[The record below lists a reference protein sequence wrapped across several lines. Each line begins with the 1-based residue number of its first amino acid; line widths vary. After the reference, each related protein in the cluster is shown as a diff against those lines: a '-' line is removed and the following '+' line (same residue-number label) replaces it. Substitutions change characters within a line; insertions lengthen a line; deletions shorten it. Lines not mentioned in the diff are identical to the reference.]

1 MASAV
6 EGRHLLEGNLCN
18 KSLGLVLLRECESES
33 ARGGEGVVGGRGKSV
48 QTSLEGTGK
57 VGLDLDHHM
66 YLTIAIERLQPPNS
80 SSFRHPFLN

>member
-33 ARGGEGVVGGRGKSV
+33 AHGGEGGCGAEANLFRPLLKERVKS
-48 QTSLEGTGK
+48 
-57 VGLDLDHHM
+57 DL
-66 YLTIAIERLQPPNS
+66 I
-80 SSFRHPFLN
+80 